1 MSELADFSTSNI
13 LEHLPSVENAPI
25 LEKLAIL
32 GMRRFQNEYAI
43 ETPVDPETG
52 IVDHEAL
59 MDLMKQEVDP
69 THTWQAPFFDE
80 HHLHWYAHRYESSFQ
95 LNVELAAEF
104 RDMPVNKIWAPRQ
117 FHNFIHAVTIPPEV
131 PSSDAM
137 RVAVKDFR
145 RKSYI
150 YRISHNA
157 LTISARLERVQR
169 FDNKGDVMYIDPQT
183 KTVTRNIEVLD
194 RWREEFIHY
203 IEVSHRRGLI
213 DLSQL
218 SMVDLKDV
226 DSIADR
232 LPEII
237 NLMDAGLVRRKGRA
251 ALAIDVPY
259 EKVA

>member
-1 MSELADFSTSNI
+1 MSELAEFSTPDI
-13 LEHLPSVENAPI
+13 LEHLPSIEIAPI
-25 LEKLAIL
+25 LEKLATL

-59 MDLMKQEVDP
+59 IHLMKREVDP
-69 THTWQAPFFDE
+69 LYKWQAPFFDE
-80 HHLHWYAHRYESSFQ
+80 HHLHWFAHRYESSFYPSSQ
-95 LNVELAAEF
+95 LAEEF
-104 RDMPVNKIWAPRQ
+104 RDIAVNKIWAPRQ

-131 PSSDAM
+131 PEFDAM
-137 RVAVKDFR
+137 RASVKDFR

-157 LTISARLERVQR
+157 LTISARLGRVQR
-169 FDNKGDVMYIDPQT
+169 FDNNGDVMYIDPQT
-183 KTVTRNIEVLD
+183 RTITRDIEVLD

-213 DLSQL
+213 DLSRL
-218 SMVDLKDV
+218 SIVDLKDV
-226 DSIADR
+226 DAIADR

-237 NLMDAGLVRRKGRA
+237 DLMDEGLVRRKGRA
-251 ALAIDVPY
+251 ALAIDIPY
-259 EKVA
+259 ERAA